1 MLKINRNFIIRVS
14 NDSCNKLMVGV
25 ALLYISSRDVDL
37 RYLLVASDG
46 GYDQVQDQAFKHG
59 K

>member
-25 ALLYISSRDVDL
+25 TLLYISSLDVDL
-37 RYLLVASDG
+37 RYLLVVIDG
-46 GYDQVQDQAFKHG
+46 RYDQVQDQDFKHG